1 VNGNPRQ
8 KTLLL
13 VLGGVVL
20 IAVWHYFLGPMLG
33 FGGDAAGD
41 AAATTAPTNAKR
53 PVDAEGDEAPRIGRR
68 LAAERHP
75 ARPGDHVAVLR
86 LADLDRVPGTSTP
99 GRDPWRYVDP
109 PPPPPPPPPKPHVP
123 TAEELRA
130 AEEARLRA
138 EEEMRKRAI
147 EAAKPKPAAFTLQYL
162 GRFGP
167 ADREIAVFS
176 NGKAVINKQEGE
188 VIDNKFIVTH
198 IGYES
203 VDIRFVGFPDVPAKR
218 VGVTPRRQP
227 QVGGNPG

>member
-1 VNGNPRQ
+1 VNVSSRQ

-13 VLGGVVL
+13 VLGGLAL
-20 IAVWHYFLGPMLG
+20 IAAWVSFLRPMLG
-33 FGGDAAGD
+33 FGGGGD
-41 AAATTAPTNAKR
+41 AATAPAAAKR
-53 PVDAEGDEAPRIGRR
+53 PAVDSEGDEVA
-68 LAAERHP
+68 
-75 ARPGDHVAVLR
+75 ARPGRRAAAEHHGAHPGDRVAVLR
-86 LADLDRVPGTSTP
+86 LADLDRAPRPATA

-109 PPPPPPPPPKPHVP
+109 PPPPPVKPPPPHVP

-130 AEEARLRA
+130 AEEARRRA
-138 EEEMRKRAI
+138 EEAARLRAI
-147 EAAKPKPAAFTLQYL
+147 EAAKPHPAEFSLQYI

-167 ADREIAVFS
+167 ADRQIAVFS
-176 NGKAVINKQEGE
+176 NGKAVFNYQEGE
-188 VIDNKFIVTH
+188 VIDNKFIVAH

>member
-1 VNGNPRQ
+1 MSGPRQ
-8 KTLLL
+8 KTLLM
-13 VLGGVVL
+13 VLGALAL

-33 FGGDAAGD
+33 FGGGD
-41 AAATTAPTNAKR
+41 EAAAPAVAKR
-53 PVDAEGDEAPRIGRR
+53 PAVDGEGDEVA
-68 LAAERHP
+68 
-75 ARPGDHVAVLR
+75 ARPGRRAAAEHHGAHPGDRVAVLH
-86 LADLDRVPGTSTP
+86 LADLDRPPRPATA

-109 PPPPPPPPPKPHVP
+109 PPQPPPPPPKPHVP

-130 AEEARLRA
+130 AEEARRRA
-138 EEEMRKRAI
+138 EEEARRRAI
-147 EAAKPKPAAFTLQYL
+147 EAAKPRPAEFTLQYL

-167 ADREIAVFS
+167 PDQEIAVFT
-176 NGKAVINKQEGE
+176 NGKTVINKQEGE
-188 VIDNKFIVTH
+188 VIDNKFIVAR